1 MGLPPYPLT
10 RPEMLL
16 VGAAILAATVVLFS
30 LIFGLFGADGAFA
43 TAAGTLAIMVTWDVA
58 VERPNRQDRLAEA
71 YAASMHSIEDTP
83 PGARAGATD
92 WAGGL
97 PGPLGA
103 VARNAP
109 ATLAALLIVGVA
121 LGINGL
127 LAEFTTSDRDDG
139 IYVFMRSGA
148 IAEIKGEGDSSRSLR
163 VTLLTILERP
173 ERTNPSLTANPYRK
187 YWAAEVMV
195 ENTGAEDISAPAWK
209 LRACGKKY
217 DPVSTRALGEDLGD
231 GFTLSRG
238 EARTGW
244 VVFEIHIFAEPEWLR
259 ARLSDHPAVHFA
271 SRELC
276 IERR

>member
-1 MGLPPYPLT
+1 
-10 RPEMLL
+10 MLL

-43 TAAGTLAIMVTWDVA
+43 TAAGTLAVMVTWDVA

-71 YAASMHSIEDTP
+71 YAASMHSIEDTT

-92 WAGGL
+92 WASGL
-97 PGPLGA
+97 PRPLGA

-127 LAEFTTSDRDDG
+127 FAEFTTSDRDDG
-139 IYVFMRSGA
+139 IYVLMRSGA
-148 IAEIKGEGDSSRSLR
+148 SAEIKGEGDSSRSLR

-195 ENTGAEDISAPAWK
+195 EKHRRRGHLRPPPGSCGPAG
-209 LRACGKKY
+209 RSTTQCP
-217 DPVSTRALGEDLGD
+217 PVLSGEDLAD